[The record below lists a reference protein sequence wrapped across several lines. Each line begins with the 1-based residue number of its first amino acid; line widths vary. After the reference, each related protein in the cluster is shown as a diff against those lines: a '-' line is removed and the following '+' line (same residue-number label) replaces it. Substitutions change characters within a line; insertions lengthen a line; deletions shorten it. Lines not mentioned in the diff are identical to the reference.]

1 MILKTFELEKKITK
15 NKIYLFYGKN
25 EGQKKEIIEK
35 KFLENFKENTFKYNE
50 KEVLANLENF
60 YNNIYSQSFFEKE
73 KLIIISDVSDRIK
86 NEIEKILEKKLSDIT
101 VILIADVLEKKSKL
115 RTFFEKEK
123 NLICTPFYGDNIQ
136 TLSSIARTFF
146 KEKNIPMSQEIINLI
161 INRSNEDRNNL
172 KNELNKIENFAYN
185 KKKIEIE
192 DIIKLTNLAENYSI
206 SDLVDNC
213 LAKNHK
219 KTSHILNENN
229 FTNEDAIIITRTFL
243 QKTKRLLKLTIEFDK
258 NRNLDNVISSF
269 KPPIFWKEKD
279 LIKVQVK
286 NWSFEATQKLIY
298 EINQIELL
306 IKKNSQNAF
315 NILSDFI
322 LKNTRVNN

>member
-1 MILKTFELEKKITK
+1 MKTLH
-15 NKIYLFYGKN
+15 
-25 EGQKKEIIEK
+25 II
-35 KFLENFKENTFKYNE
+35 
-50 KEVLANLENF
+50 
-60 YNNIYSQSFFEKE
+60 
-73 KLIIISDVSDRIK
+73 
-86 NEIEKILEKKLSDIT
+86 
-101 VILIADVLEKKSKL
+101 
-115 RTFFEKEK
+115 
-123 NLICTPFYGDNIQ
+123 
-136 TLSSIARTFF
+136 
-146 KEKNIPMSQEIINLI
+146 
-161 INRSNEDRNNL
+161 
-172 KNELNKIENFAYN
+172 

-279 LIKVQVK
+279 LIKIQVK

-322 LKNTRVNN
+322 LKNTRINN